1 MSCVRLRFVD
11 PLLAHNP
18 PHAGVALAG
27 VVLCGGLSRR
37 MGIEK
42 ATITIDGATLLERA
56 VMRLDAVCDPVLIA
70 PGDLPLTV
78 AGRSVVVDAVS
89 ASGPMGGLVAAL
101 RASPHRLLAV
111 VAVDMPWI
119 DARLLAMLAA
129 RIGNRDV
136 AVCETP
142 RGIEPL
148 HAVYSTSLMGAA
160 EAALAGPDRSLR
172 RLIAGAR
179 AVRVAGTDWRG
190 AGVSDGFA
198 WNINTPEDLAE
209 VSRSRR

>member
-1 MSCVRLRFVD
+1 ME
-11 PLLAHNP
+11 PLLAHHS
-18 PHAGVALAG
+18 PHGGVALAG
-27 VVLCGGLSRR
+27 VVLCGGLSTR
-37 MGIEK
+37 MGIDK
-42 ATITIDGATLLERA
+42 ATIPMDGATLLQRA

-70 PGDLPLTV
+70 PGDLQLTI
-78 AGRSVVVDAVS
+78 AARPVVVDAVP

-101 RASPHRLLAV
+101 RASPHRLVAV

-136 AVCETP
+136 AACETT
-142 RGIEPL
+142 RGVEPL
-148 HAVYSTSLMGAA
+148 HAVYATSLLPAA
-160 EAALAGPDRSLR
+160 ETALAGPDRSLR
-172 RLIAGAR
+172 SLIARAR
-179 AVRVAGTDWRG
+179 AVRVAEADWRG

-198 WNINTPEDLAE
+198 WNINTPEDLEE

>member
-1 MSCVRLRFVD
+1 
-11 PLLAHNP
+11 
-18 PHAGVALAG
+18 
-27 VVLCGGLSRR
+27 
-37 MGIEK
+37 
-42 ATITIDGATLLERA
+42 
-56 VMRLDAVCDPVLIA
+56 MRLDAVCDPVLIA
-70 PGDLPLTV
+70 PGDLPLTI
-78 AGRSVVVDAVS
+78 AGRSAVVDAVS

-136 AVCETP
+136 AVCETA

-148 HAVYSTSLMGAA
+148 HAVYSTSLLGAA
-160 EAALAGPDRSLR
+160 EGVLAGADRSLR
-172 RLIAGAR
+172 NLIARVR
-179 AVRVAGTDWRG
+179 AVRVAETDWRG

-198 WNINTPEDLAE
+198 WNINTPDDLAE